1 MEILDDNWD
10 EWLRTQLAS
19 CCHLLIDGFLYDP
32 GRLQVEWERRKKRIA
47 QRTCLGVFANS
58 TPKFIGDAV
67 IESSCAEPVATLMQ
81 IGVLGIAAMLHHA
94 LFQQLQ
100 PMEMLGTYAKTP
112 PMC

>member
-1 MEILDDNWD
+1 
-10 EWLRTQLAS
+10 
-19 CCHLLIDGFLYDP
+19 LYDP
-32 GRLQVEWERRKKRIA
+32 GGLQVEWEKRKKRIA

-58 TPKFIGDAV
+58 TPTFIGDAV

-81 IGVLGIAAMLHHA
+81 IGVLGIAAMLQHA

-112 PMC
+112 PMCWPNTL